1 MTRHPS
7 PIVLIGYGDIARRLA
22 QRLPERDIV
31 AIARQQ
37 PEAPPGHRGHW
48 TGVAA
53 DLDADASL
61 PDDVIPA
68 GAIWVYLAPPP
79 RQGVSD
85 TRVTRWLEAVH
96 EPPGAV
102 VYIGTT
108 GVYGDQQ
115 GAWVDEHIPARPG
128 HDRGRRRLDAE
139 RQFTDW
145 CAAQDVPLTCLRV
158 TGIYA
163 CDRLPLERLRAGTPV
178 PTGLE
183 APWSNRIHADDLVDI
198 LRQLVAR
205 AEAGNP
211 VTGVFNVSDNHPAP
225 VSRIYRR
232 IAAHFRLPPPPEAP
246 LETILAQSS
255 PMAREFLSESRR
267 IDASAIQ
274 RALDWQPR
282 YPDIDA
288 TLANCESTAD

>member
-1 MTRHPS
+1 MTRLPS

-37 PEAPPGHRGHW
+37 PEVPTGHRGRW

-53 DLDADASL
+53 DLDTDSAL

-85 TRVTRWLEAVH
+85 TRVARWLEAAH
-96 EPPGAV
+96 ENPAAV

-108 GVYGDQQ
+108 GVYGDQK
-115 GAWVDEHIPARPG
+115 GAWVDEQVPSRPG

-139 RQFTDW
+139 RQFTAW
-145 CAAQDVPLTCLRV
+145 CAARHVPLTCLRV

-178 PTGLE
+178 PVGLE

-198 LRQLVAR
+198 LWQLIAR
-205 AEAGNP
+205 TEADRPISGI
-211 VTGVFNVSDNHPAP
+211 FNVSDNQPAP
-225 VSRIYRR
+225 VSRVYRH
-232 IAAHFRLPPPPEAP
+232 IAAHFHLPPPPEAP
-246 LETILAQSS
+246 LETVLAQSS

-267 IDASAIQ
+267 IDATAIQ

-288 TLANCESTAD
+288 TLAACEPSDD